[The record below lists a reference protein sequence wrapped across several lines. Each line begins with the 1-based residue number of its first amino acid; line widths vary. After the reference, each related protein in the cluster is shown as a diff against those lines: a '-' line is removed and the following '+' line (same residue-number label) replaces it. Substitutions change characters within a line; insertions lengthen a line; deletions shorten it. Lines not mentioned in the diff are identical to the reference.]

1 MLQIIYCSQALKGN
15 TSTLAL
21 FINDDAE
28 MKYLPILA
36 VALITSGCTTYSIT
50 NQDLLLQPVHKLNSS
65 QEPLKTFPVNVE
77 ATMSCY
83 DSRIGNAIKTS
94 CSNARRIKEV
104 TKQFNER
111 GLQPVKP
118 LNESSPTLIV
128 NKDSLN
134 GFFEGVTG
142 FFNIISFGIIPLHHY
157 DDYTVIYTD
166 EAKGIDI
173 TKTARLRGCL
183 RPPPYCLIK
192 FTEKSFS
199 IFAV

>member
-1 MLQIIYCSQALKGN
+1 
-15 TSTLAL
+15 
-21 FINDDAE
+21 
-28 MKYLPILA
+28 MKYLTILA
-36 VALITSGCTTYSIT
+36 VVLITSGCTTYSIT
-50 NQDLLLQPVHKLNSS
+50 NKDLLLQPVHKLNPS
-65 QEPLKTFPVNVE
+65 QEPLKVFPVNVE

-134 GFFEGVTG
+134 GFLEGVTG
-142 FFNIISFGIIPLHHY
+142 FFNIISFGFIPLHHY
-157 DDYTVIYTD
+157 DDYTVTYTD
-166 EAKGIDI
+166 EANGIDI
-173 TKTARLRGCL
+173 TKTARISSSTSWFSLIYSDLENSDGNWQLRAENN
-183 RPPPYCLIK
+183 LIRSVLNEVDLNRINNADAS
-192 FTEKSFS
+192 TR
-199 IFAV
+199 